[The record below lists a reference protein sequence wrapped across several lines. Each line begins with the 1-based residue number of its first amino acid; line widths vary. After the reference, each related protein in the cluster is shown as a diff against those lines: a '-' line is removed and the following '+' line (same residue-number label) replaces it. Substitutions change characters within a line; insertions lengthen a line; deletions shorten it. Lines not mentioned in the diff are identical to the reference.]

1 VYFELEGDAGATLN
15 VDGNTF
21 TDVESDIVRFETNSS
36 VSNSVNIL
44 NNTSM
49 DGGGPDNFPNGGG
62 IQVITDGGDV
72 IFDIRGNSLQDL
84 PGDPIIIA
92 STGGGG
98 DVEGRIGGANVS
110 DGNEMWNDPL
120 SILGDGILLT
130 ANDSLAVGQTWTVL
144 IQNNF
149 VGQNSNGSV
158 TTGMGDDG
166 IAALLGDNN
175 GVYNITIEDN
185 TIRSVDPQ
193 GEGIDFFVDEDGNDA
208 FPAPVGSTRI
218 VNNSIISVGLFEQAI
233 EIDTREI
240 FDGCFH
246 IAGNDNGSGAALPG
260 DIEVSQGDTSTL
272 QITQASIV
280 ALSMAN
286 ANSVVFPSGAITFN
300 GACTNPP
307 LPSL

>member
-1 VYFELEGDAGATLN
+1 
-15 VDGNTF
+15 
-21 TDVESDIVRFETNSS
+21 
-36 VSNSVNIL
+36 
-44 NNTSM
+44 
-49 DGGGPDNFPNGGG
+49 
-62 IQVITDGGDV
+62 
-72 IFDIRGNSLQDL
+72 
-84 PGDPIIIA
+84 
-92 STGGGG
+92 
-98 DVEGRIGGANVS
+98 
-110 DGNEMWNDPL
+110 MWNDPL